1 MEKFSQMIEAATFQ
15 RSKMVYTTDS
25 TQWGDGKKLEL
36 QYLSK
41 DMYFMLNSLSFS
53 YIKALSHHHIP
64 VACSTIVCIQSVL
77 DYLGTLKINILFLD
91 LSWGWANW
99 ILNC

>member
-1 MEKFSQMIEAATFQ
+1 MIEAATFQ
-15 RSKMVYTTDS
+15 ESKMVYTTDS

-77 DYLGTLKINILFLD
+77 DYLGTLKIKYCF
-91 LSWGWANW
+91 
-99 ILNC
+99 